1 MRVIKSLKTI
11 KKFKQNKQAKNFEQN
26 NKTINPKP
34 KQLKI
39 KEMKKA
45 TEK

>member
-11 KKFKQNKQAKNFEQN
+11 KNLNKISKQKPL
-26 NKTINPKP
+26 NKTIKHKTPKP